1 MTLQE
6 INDKLEAE
14 CSAGYT
20 VNEIILYAHPY
31 RRVKVKATVNKS
43 PENTIQKLYTV
54 LLESI
59 EAGFNTDADL
69 IAFLG
74 LTKDDFLLKELYFLR
89 KKGYTN
95 FISNK
100 WIVTQQGKKFIE
112 DNSILQVLEEEDFEF
127 LIDAVT
133 DTVLEKN
140 IEFRLKRNETNLKQL
155 TPKINY
161 PHKSPDLL
169 NDKNIALADIYKRQS
184 DGKSALIDYD
194 KSNILFDSKDREFHN
209 YYLIEYKPN
218 KGRED
223 ESDSFIEIRDT
234 DKNLTLQRRLTS
246 ALREEHDQLIEQL
259 SDSERTIINKLQQ
272 EQKVE
277 TVEVL
282 TKSVISPAKTN
293 KKTQHLSIWKTQAK
307 FREAIKTA
315 KNKLL
320 IESPWIKR
328 ATLNYAD
335 DIEKALKR
343 GVEIIILYGI
353 EFNDEHYKRAERKM
367 EEFNNKYKNFHLIH
381 LPTHFEDI
389 GNNQKTGTHRKLV
402 IKDDEYYISGSFN
415 FLSFNKKEGQKV
427 ANEESHVFYDNV
439 KQKWQEVINEYSLNI
454 KIK

>member
-1 MTLQE
+1 MRLQE

-20 VNEIILYAHPY
+20 VNEIIPYAHPY

-43 PENTIQKLYTV
+43 PENTIQKLYAV

-59 EAGFNTDADL
+59 EAGFNTNVDL
-69 IAFLG
+69 IVFLG

-89 KKGYTN
+89 EKGYTN
-95 FISNK
+95 FISNE

-127 LIDAVT
+127 LIDTVT
-133 DTVLEKN
+133 DTVLEKDIKLN
-140 IEFRLKRNETNLKQL
+140 RNKNKLKKL
-155 TPKINY
+155 TPKVNY
-161 PHKSPDLL
+161 PHKSPNLL
-169 NDKNIALADIYKRQS
+169 NGKNQVLADIYKRRS
-184 DGKSALIDYD
+184 DGKSTLIDYD
-194 KSNILFDSKDREFHN
+194 KSNILFDSVDKEFHD

-246 ALREEHDQLIEQL
+246 ALREEHDQLIEKL
-259 SDSERTIINKLQQ
+259 SDSERIVINKLQQ
-272 EQKVE
+272 EQKAE
-277 TVEVL
+277 TVQAL
-282 TKSVISPAKTN
+282 TKSVILPPKTN
-293 KKTQHLSIWKTQAK
+293 KNIQHLSIWETQAK

-320 IESPWIKR
+320 VESPWIKR
-328 ATLNYAD
+328 ATLNYVD
-335 DIEKALKR
+335 DIEKALKK

-353 EFNDEHYKRAERKM
+353 ESNDEHYKRAQRKM
-367 EEFNNKYKNFHLIH
+367 EEFDRVYKNFHLCH
-381 LPTHFEDI
+381 LPTHFENI
-389 GNNQKTGTHRKLV
+389 RNFQKTGTHRKLV

-427 ANEESHVFYDNV
+427 ANEESHVFYENV
-439 KQKWQEVINEYSLNI
+439 KKKWQEVINEYSLDI
-454 KIK
+454 KI

>member
-20 VNEIILYAHPY
+20 VNEIIPYAHPY

-43 PENTIQKLYTV
+43 PENTIQKLYAV

-69 IAFLG
+69 IDFLG

-89 KKGYTN
+89 EKGYTN
-95 FISNK
+95 FISNE
-100 WIVTQQGKKFIE
+100 WIVTQQGKNFIA

-133 DTVLEKN
+133 DTVLENDIKLFRNKN
-140 IEFRLKRNETNLKQL
+140 TLKTLISKND
-155 TPKINY
+155 Y
-161 PHKSPDLL
+161 PIKNPDLL
-169 NDKNIALADIYKRQS
+169 TNKNQQLSDIYKEQTKGQS
-184 DGKSALIDYD
+184 TLIDYD
-194 KSNILFDSKDREFHN
+194 KSNILSDYTEFHD

-246 ALREEHDQLIEQL
+246 ALREEHDQLIDQL

-282 TKSVISPAKTN
+282 TKSVISPTKTD

-353 EFNDEHYKRAERKM
+353 ESNDEHYKRAERKM
-367 EEFNNKYKNFHLIH
+367 EEFNNKYKDFHLIH

-389 GNNQKTGTHRKLV
+389 RNFQKTGTHRKLV

-427 ANEESHVFYDNV
+427 ANEESYVFYDNI
-439 KQKWQEVINEYSLNI
+439 KQKWQEIINEYSLNI
-454 KIK
+454 KIE